1 MRLSASSNPHAPMPS
16 FAQIKDGIFQ
26 IVAIFCA
33 LLVAYVCISNDRL
46 NEPVMLKE
54 GKNTSLCVAARGY
67 DLSAIKLLFCTRDLT
82 ISYIT
87 DIGEHADTT
96 AKFNEAVKA
105 VKITTD
111 GRNVSF
117 FDVVDSFARSWHFSD
132 RTSEAVSTTSAGK
145 TVTTLRSK
153 TVHLSPFASVCLQPC
168 KDSCNPVDAPLV
180 FNKFFAS
187 VFATCLGIALLL
199 RILAHRCWRF
209 LSTSVMSVRRIAAAA
224 AAAAARDACS
234 GCTALHHHLLHR
246 EQKGVHHVGWRVGA
260 GWLQHHGAGWCSSRP

>member
-1 MRLSASSNPHAPMPS
+1 MRLSATSNPHAPMPS

-33 LLVAYVCISNDRL
+33 LLVAYVCVSNDGL

-67 DLSAIKLLFCTRDLT
+67 DLSAIKLLFCTRDVT

-96 AKFNEAVKA
+96 TKFNEAIKA
-105 VKITTD
+105 VKINRTKD
-111 GRNVSF
+111 GKVVSF
-117 FDVVDSFARSWHFSD
+117 FDEVDSFARSWHFTN
-132 RTSEAVSTTSAGK
+132 RISEAASTTSAGK
-145 TVTTLRSK
+145 TVTLSK
-153 TVHLSPFASVCLQPC
+153 TVHMSPFASVCLQPC
-168 KDSCNPVDAPLV
+168 KDSCYPVNAPLV

-199 RILAHRCWRF
+199 RVLAHRCWRF
-209 LSTSVMSVRRIAAAA
+209 LSTSVMSVRRIAA
-224 AAAAARDACS
+224 
-234 GCTALHHHLLHR
+234 
-246 EQKGVHHVGWRVGA
+246 
-260 GWLQHHGAGWCSSRP
+260 